1 MLRPTQHFDGWSN
14 SSCNLRTF
22 GIDRNKL
29 EKLIHKFFSNAR
41 LKIEIKDRFGRPYVP
56 LEWFCVPLSC
66 IEEAVECIK
75 NGSLSIMCMI
85 QKMLNLLKR
94 AELFYIK

>member
-1 MLRPTQHFDGWSN
+1 MAGVTVVATYEL
-14 SSCNLRTF
+14 F

-41 LKIEIKDRFGRPYVP
+41 LKIEIKDRFDRPYVP

-75 NGSLSIMCMI
+75 NGSIVDYVYDTKNAQL
-85 QKMLNLLKR
+85 
-94 AELFYIK
+94 IKKS